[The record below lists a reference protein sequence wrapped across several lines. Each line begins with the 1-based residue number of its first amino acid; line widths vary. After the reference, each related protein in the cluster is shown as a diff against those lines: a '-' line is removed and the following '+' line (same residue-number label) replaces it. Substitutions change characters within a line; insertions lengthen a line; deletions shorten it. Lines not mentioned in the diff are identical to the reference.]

1 MAYKGLFIGIDRYS
15 SPDINW
21 LNCAK
26 NDAFALHALF
36 SDNLEGESTI
46 LVDED
51 ATRLSIKESFEK
63 LQQCEKEDVVIIG
76 FSGHGSDTHELI
88 THDADLNDLSNSC
101 IPLSEL
107 FNWFAKIPAKRVIFI
122 LDCCFSGGMGAKAL
136 QVDFSSREISSAEN
150 LLHQMSGE
158 GRIIFTAS
166 LATEQAWENQKR
178 CHGFLTYYLLEAL
191 KGAEEV
197 RQDGK
202 IDIYSLLKY
211 VTDRVIAAA
220 EQIGKHQHPAMRGT
234 MDGQLSFPIFIP
246 GSLFKKYF
254 PQYSKLPVTEEIQSL
269 ESYGFPSQVIDIW
282 AGSIKKLNSLQI
294 EAINNF
300 KILDG
305 DHLVVSAPTSSGK
318 TMIGEL
324 AALGGITTRK
334 RTIFLLP
341 LKALVND
348 KHRSFSNLYAPYGV
362 RTIRATGDSNDDIPY
377 LMKGQY
383 DICLMTYEKFTAL
396 ALGFPHLLEQ
406 VATVVIDEV
415 QMITDKSRG
424 INLEFILTMLRVRRQ
439 QGIEPQ
445 LIALSAVIGGTN
457 GFEKWLNAR
466 LLLRTERP
474 VPLNEGFITSSGSF
488 RYIDSETKKE
498 NTDTSYVRQEPRK
511 GSSQDWIVPLV
522 RKLVSEG
529 KQVIVFRETK
539 GEARGAANYLADE
552 LNLPS
557 ADKALAQLPNG
568 DPSLVSGVLR
578 KCLSKGIAFHISDLD
593 RDERLVVEEIFREK
607 DSKIRVIVA
616 TTTLAMGVNTPA
628 EAVIIAGLEHPGLTP
643 QPYSIAEYKN
653 IVGRAGRL
661 GFATRGS
668 SYLLALT
675 PREEYMYWD
684 HYINGV
690 PEDLISQFLND
701 NTDARSLIVRV
712 LVAAKRSAKNE
723 MKGMSSED
731 IINFLECSFGAFQQ
745 SQLISGWKWD
755 HEKLTQSL
763 ANLEHHK
770 LIVKTNEKKYKL
782 TELGWLAGQGGVEVE
797 SITRLVDILE
807 PLSPLEITDP
817 ALIAATQYTV
827 EVDQLFFPVNPKG
840 PQKELDSW
848 LTELRYQNIPNHI
861 LQLLGSGFEV
871 RRSATRLKKIV
882 ACLFWI
888 SDKSFNDIEGVLTR
902 HGGRFDGVAG
912 AVRGAASRTHD
923 LLGIT
928 ARVAE
933 ILHPGLHLQDRVAK
947 LFVRLEVGVP
957 ASLYDLAK
965 IIGTTFTR
973 SDYLTLIK
981 LNLWDVN
988 ILKDI
993 SEEDLLNALEQ
1004 NKEKLNTLQN
1014 AIDIHFRNSFISN
1027 DLIPSLPLY
1036 EA

>member
-1 MAYKGLFIGIDRYS
+1 
-15 SPDINW
+15 
-21 LNCAK
+21 
-26 NDAFALHALF
+26 
-36 SDNLEGESTI
+36 
-46 LVDED
+46 
-51 ATRLSIKESFEK
+51 
-63 LQQCEKEDVVIIG
+63 
-76 FSGHGSDTHELI
+76 
-88 THDADLNDLSNSC
+88 
-101 IPLSEL
+101 
-107 FNWFAKIPAKRVIFI
+107 
-122 LDCCFSGGMGAKAL
+122 
-136 QVDFSSREISSAEN
+136 
-150 LLHQMSGE
+150 
-158 GRIIFTAS
+158 
-166 LATEQAWENQKR
+166 
-178 CHGFLTYYLLEAL
+178 
-191 KGAEEV
+191 
-197 RQDGK
+197 
-202 IDIYSLLKY
+202 
-211 VTDRVIAAA
+211 
-220 EQIGKHQHPAMRGT
+220 
-234 MDGQLSFPIFIP
+234 
-246 GSLFKKYF
+246 
-254 PQYSKLPVTEEIQSL
+254 
-269 ESYGFPSQVIDIW
+269 
-282 AGSIKKLNSLQI
+282 
-294 EAINNF
+294 
-300 KILDG
+300 
-305 DHLVVSAPTSSGK
+305 
-318 TMIGEL
+318 
-324 AALGGITTRK
+324 
-334 RTIFLLP
+334 
-341 LKALVND
+341 
-348 KHRSFSNLYAPYGV
+348 
-362 RTIRATGDSNDDIPY
+362 
-377 LMKGQY
+377 
-383 DICLMTYEKFTAL
+383 
-396 ALGFPHLLEQ
+396 
-406 VATVVIDEV
+406 
-415 QMITDKSRG
+415 
-424 INLEFILTMLRVRRQ
+424 
-439 QGIEPQ
+439 
-445 LIALSAVIGGTN
+445 
-457 GFEKWLNAR
+457 
-466 LLLRTERP
+466 
-474 VPLNEGFITSSGSF
+474 
-488 RYIDSETKKE
+488 
-498 NTDTSYVRQEPRK
+498 
-511 GSSQDWIVPLV
+511 
-522 RKLVSEG
+522 
-529 KQVIVFRETK
+529 
-539 GEARGAANYLADE
+539 
-552 LNLPS
+552 
-557 ADKALAQLPNG
+557 
-568 DPSLVSGVLR
+568 
-578 KCLSKGIAFHISDLD
+578 
-593 RDERLVVEEIFREK
+593 
-607 DSKIRVIVA
+607 
-616 TTTLAMGVNTPA
+616 
-628 EAVIIAGLEHPGLTP
+628 
-643 QPYSIAEYKN
+643 
-653 IVGRAGRL
+653 
-661 GFATRGS
+661 
-668 SYLLALT
+668 
-675 PREEYMYWD
+675 MYWD